1 MKVDMLKNMSTF
13 LYNDIGGG
21 YMGRPKGG
29 KNRKWTAEQKYQ
41 LIQEYLASG
50 IGVNSF
56 ADSYEIS
63 RRLFFSWLN
72 KYYEKGF
79 EGLKR
84 KQGSGNKF
92 AALHTSKSLNETE
105 RLQLIIA
112 KQEIEIERLKK
123 GYIVKGVGANKVF
136 VTINNA
142 NLK

>member
-1 MKVDMLKNMSTF
+1 
-13 LYNDIGGG
+13 
-21 YMGRPKGG
+21 MGRPKGG

-79 EGLKR
+79 EVMM
-84 KQGSGNKF
+84 SGQ
-92 AALHTSKSLNETE
+92 S
-105 RLQLIIA
+105 
-112 KQEIEIERLKK
+112 
-123 GYIVKGVGANKVF
+123 GKVILDWAH
-136 VTINNA
+136 IND
-142 NLK
+142 

>member
-1 MKVDMLKNMSTF
+1 M
-13 LYNDIGGG
+13 YNDIGGG
-21 YMGRPKGG
+21 HVGRPKGG
-29 KNRKWTAEQKYQ
+29 TNRKWTAEQKYQ

-50 IGVNSF
+50 LGVNPF
-56 ADSYEIS
+56 ADKHGIS

-72 KYYEKGF
+72 KYYENGL

-84 KQGSGNKF
+84 KPGSGNKF
-92 AALHTSKSLNETE
+92 AAIHTSKSLDETE

-136 VTINNA
+136 VTINDV

>member
-1 MKVDMLKNMSTF
+1 
-13 LYNDIGGG
+13 
-21 YMGRPKGG
+21 MGRPKGG
-29 KNRKWTAEQKYQ
+29 RNRKWTAEQKYQ

-50 IGVNSF
+50 IGINSF
-56 ADSYEIS
+56 ADRHDIS

-72 KYYEKGF
+72 KYYENGF

-92 AALHTSKSLNETE
+92 AAIHTSKSLDETE

-123 GYIVKGVGANKVF
+123 GYFVKGVGVSKEF
-136 VTINNA
+136 VIINDA